1 MSGAYGDDDYQPQSY
16 QDDLVTDDNTTDPV
30 MDEEGEN
37 PADELG
43 VPEKEL
49 GDELNKL
56 NVDGDDEDLFD
67 DETTDDER
75 EFIEDLDEEDGK
87 LPANEQ

>member
-16 QDDLVTDDNTTDPV
+16 QDDLATDDNATDPV

-43 VPEKEL
+43 VPEEEL
-49 GDELNKL
+49 GAELDKL
-56 NVDGDDEDLFD
+56 NVDGDNEDILD
-67 DETTDDER
+67 DETADDER
-75 EFIEDLDEEDGK
+75 EFIEDLDEDEGS
-87 LPANEQ
+87 LPANER

>member
-1 MSGAYGDDDYQPQSY
+1 MSSAYGDDDYQPQSY
-16 QDDLVTDDNTTDPV
+16 QDDLATDDNATDPV

-43 VPEKEL
+43 IPEEEL
-49 GDELNKL
+49 ADELDKL
-56 NVDGDDEDLFD
+56 NVDGDSENPFD

-75 EFIEDLDEEDGK
+75 ELIEDLNEDEGS
-87 LPANEQ
+87 LPANEH